1 MTPDQLDAYIAAASA
16 ALDLPVAQ
24 EWRDAV
30 RANLAVTLRFARLVD
45 DFPLPDEAEPAD
57 LFRA

>member
-1 MTPDQLDAYIAAASA
+1 MTPDQLDAHIAATSA

-24 EWRDAV
+24 EWKDAV
-30 RANLAVTLRFARLVD
+30 RTNLAVTLRFAHLVD
-45 DFPLPDEAEPAD
+45 AFPLPDEAEPAD